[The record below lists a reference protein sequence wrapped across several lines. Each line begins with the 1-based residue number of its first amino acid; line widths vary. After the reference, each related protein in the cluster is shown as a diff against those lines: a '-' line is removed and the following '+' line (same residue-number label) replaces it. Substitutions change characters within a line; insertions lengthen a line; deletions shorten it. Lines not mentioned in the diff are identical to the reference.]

1 MAVWLDGRV
10 SGRDALAHQRGR
22 RGCILGE
29 VIATLGPIRS
39 TRSTSSTNL
48 AISIGRM
55 FSSTLAGVAPASV
68 PAFIVRRS
76 AA

>member
-1 MAVWLDGRV
+1 M
-10 SGRDALAHQRGR
+10 
-22 RGCILGE
+22 LGE

-39 TRSTSSTNL
+39 TRSTSSTSSTNL